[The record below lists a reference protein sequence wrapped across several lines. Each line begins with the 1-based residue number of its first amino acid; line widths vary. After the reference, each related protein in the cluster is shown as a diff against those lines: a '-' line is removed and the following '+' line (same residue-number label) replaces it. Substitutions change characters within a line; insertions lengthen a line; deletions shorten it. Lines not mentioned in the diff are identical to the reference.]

1 MTIKKDLENELTF
14 EEALKSL
21 EEIVDELNNG
31 DLELEK
37 AITAYERGIKLKSI
51 CEKKLKNAEQRIENI
66 KIEK

>member
-31 DLELEK
+31 DLELSFSIMFEPEVLEHCEAWAK
-37 AITAYERGIKLKSI
+37 LRITADARAG
-51 CEKKLKNAEQRIENI
+51 A
-66 KIEK
+66 